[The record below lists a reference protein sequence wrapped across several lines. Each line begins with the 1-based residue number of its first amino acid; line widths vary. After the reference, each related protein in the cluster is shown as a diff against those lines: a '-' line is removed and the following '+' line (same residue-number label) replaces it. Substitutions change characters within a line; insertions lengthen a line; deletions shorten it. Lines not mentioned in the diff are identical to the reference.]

1 MLIHLIGPGGAG
13 KTTTARLLKK
23 EFGFQYH
30 DLDEIFMIQ
39 EGNISH
45 FINVYGYR
53 QYAIRNLE
61 IYIQISQSLSLSDMR
76 IIVCSSGFMCYPDDI
91 SKDYL
96 RIKKQIE
103 NHDFTFLLLPSLY
116 LETCVNEIINRRVQR
131 SYLNLSKEK
140 ETQKIR
146 KRFSVYTDLKCKI
159 IFTHQDEDNVALEIY
174 SQLSE
179 FISLKSEVSSI
190 NETD

>member
-1 MLIHLIGPGGAG
+1 
-13 KTTTARLLKK
+13 
-23 EFGFQYH
+23 
-30 DLDEIFMIQ
+30 MIQ

-146 KRFSVYTDLKCKI
+146 KRLSVYTD
-159 IFTHQDEDNVALEIY
+159 
-174 SQLSE
+174 
-179 FISLKSEVSSI
+179 
-190 NETD
+190 

>member
-61 IYIQISQSLSLSDMR
+61 IYTQLSQSLSLSDMR

>member
-45 FINVYGYR
+45 FINVYGYS

-96 RIKKQIE
+96 RIKNK
-103 NHDFTFLLLPSLY
+103 
-116 LETCVNEIINRRVQR
+116 
-131 SYLNLSKEK
+131 
-140 ETQKIR
+140 
-146 KRFSVYTDLKCKI
+146 
-159 IFTHQDEDNVALEIY
+159 
-174 SQLSE
+174 
-179 FISLKSEVSSI
+179 
-190 NETD
+190 

>member
-61 IYIQISQSLSLSDMR
+61 IYTQLSQSLSLSDMR

-103 NHDFTFLLLPSLY
+103 NHDFTFLLLPSLN
-116 LETCVNEIINRRVQR
+116 LETCVNEIINRQVQR

-146 KRFSVYTDLKCKI
+146 KRFPVYTDLKCKI
-159 IFTHQDEDNVALEIY
+159 IFTHQDENKVALEIY

>member
-1 MLIHLIGPGGAG
+1 
-13 KTTTARLLKK
+13 
-23 EFGFQYH
+23 
-30 DLDEIFMIQ
+30 MIQ

-146 KRFSVYTDLKCKI
+146 KRLSVYTDLKCKI